1 MTRTKNFLL
10 PFILVTSLFFLWA
23 FLHNI
28 NPILIPHLK
37 KACQL
42 TDTQSAFID
51 SAVYLG
57 YFSVA
62 LPAGW
67 FMHRFGY
74 KKAIIFGLL
83 LFGLGFL
90 LFIPA
95 ASTRE
100 YTFFLIALFIGAA
113 GATFLETVANPYVTK
128 LGDEQSATQR
138 LNFAQSFNGV
148 GAVLAPIIGGKVILS
163 GIEHSNE
170 TLQQMSAEELNSY
183 LAYEASTVKTP
194 YLILSL
200 VVFALL
206 LAFVFTRIPE
216 IHEKDEKEKSS
227 FSFKVFRHKHFTWSV
242 IAQFCYVGAQVCVGS
257 FFIRFSKYTMNLSE
271 KEAAIWWGSIAMVGF
286 MAGRFAGT
294 YFMKYI
300 KPERLLGLY
309 AIISILLLAVA
320 VLTKGN
326 IAVYTL
332 VAVPFFMSIMFPTI
346 FALGIKGLG
355 EETKIASSFLVMA
368 IVGGAFFPLFM
379 GQISDATGGNIQLA
393 YIVPIFCFALILLYS
408 IKYKALAPKL
418 ATETFVLTH

>member
-1 MTRTKNFLL
+1 
-10 PFILVTSLFFLWA
+10 
-23 FLHNI
+23 
-28 NPILIPHLK
+28 
-37 KACQL
+37 
-42 TDTQSAFID
+42 
-51 SAVYLG
+51 
-57 YFSVA
+57 
-62 LPAGW
+62 
-67 FMHRFGY
+67 
-74 KKAIIFGLL
+74 
-83 LFGLGFL
+83 
-90 LFIPA
+90 
-95 ASTRE
+95 
-100 YTFFLIALFIGAA
+100 
-113 GATFLETVANPYVTK
+113 
-128 LGDEQSATQR
+128 
-138 LNFAQSFNGV
+138 
-148 GAVLAPIIGGKVILS
+148 
-163 GIEHSNE
+163 
-170 TLQQMSAEELNSY
+170 
-183 LAYEASTVKTP
+183 
-194 YLILSL
+194 
-200 VVFALL
+200 
-206 LAFVFTRIPE
+206 
-216 IHEKDEKEKSS
+216 
-227 FSFKVFRHKHFTWSV
+227 
-242 IAQFCYVGAQVCVGS
+242 
-257 FFIRFSKYTMNLSE
+257 
-271 KEAAIWWGSIAMVGF
+271 MVGF